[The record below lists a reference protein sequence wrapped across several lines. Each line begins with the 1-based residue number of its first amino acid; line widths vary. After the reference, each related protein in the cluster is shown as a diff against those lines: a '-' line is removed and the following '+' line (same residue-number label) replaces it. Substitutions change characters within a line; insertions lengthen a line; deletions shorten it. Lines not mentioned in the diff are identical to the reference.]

1 MSSGSHTFGDG
12 RSLADP
18 LSRWRDDTGAAE
30 ELLEAALAAGD
41 SNHVVTSLK
50 SGRVFIALAP
60 STMNPD
66 ITEKT
71 SDMSVVC
78 ITSNDGRIGL
88 LAFTSVAS
96 LANWN
101 PQARLIPITGP
112 DAATAALD
120 EGAQALILDPAGP
133 VPFTVTLPDLVELA
147 GTDQRHRAVGVLQE
161 ILDQEGI
168 NSATIELSD
177 EGPLIVTVDQIDLDK
192 AHQLIASRS
201 DVHAYVP
208 LGVGLTTR

>member
-1 MSSGSHTFGDG
+1 MSDRSDTFGGG

-18 LSRWRDDTGAAE
+18 LSRWKDDSGAAD
-30 ELLEAALAAGD
+30 ELLETALAAGD
-41 SNHVVTSLK
+41 SNHVVKALK

-60 STMNPD
+60 STINPE

-96 LANWN
+96 LSHWN
-101 PQARLIPITGP
+101 PQARPIPMTGP
-112 DAATAALD
+112 DAATAAID

-133 VPFTVTLPDLVELA
+133 VPFTVTLPDLVVLA
-147 GTDQRHRAVGVLQE
+147 GTDQRHRAIVILQAM
-161 ILDQEGI
+161 LDQAGI
-168 NSATIELSD
+168 TSPSIELSD
-177 EGPLIVTVDQIDLDK
+177 EGPIIVEVDQIDLDK
-192 AHQLIASRS
+192 AHLLIASRS
-201 DVHAYVP
+201 DVHAFAP
-208 LGVGLTTR
+208 LGVGLTAR

>member
-1 MSSGSHTFGDG
+1 MSHRSDTFGGG

-18 LSRWRDDTGAAE
+18 LSRWKDDSGAADA
-30 ELLEAALAAGD
+30 LLEAALAAGD
-41 SNHVVTSLK
+41 SDPVVESLK
-50 SGRVFIALAP
+50 RARIFIALAP
-60 STMNPD
+60 STFNPEMA
-66 ITEKT
+66 EKT

-78 ITSNDGRIGL
+78 ITANDGRIGL

-101 PQARLIPITGP
+101 PQARPIPMTGP

-120 EGAQALILDPAGP
+120 EGAQALIVDPAGP
-133 VPFTVTLPDLVELA
+133 VPFTVTLPDLVDISGA
-147 GTDQRHRAVGVLQE
+147 DQRHRAIEIIQL

-168 NSATIELSD
+168 TSATIELTD
-177 EGPLIVTVDQIDLDK
+177 EGPLIVTVEELDLDK
-192 AHQLIASRS
+192 AHQLIATRS

-208 LGVGLTTR
+208 LGVGLATR